1 MEERTISDKT
11 VSYQESKIYF
21 TIPEIKKWKDY
32 EVERKIRDNNQ
43 CVLYLIKDGKGR
55 KYVLKIFYPFSPFN
69 VEVIEKIYNLSRMED
84 FPKYLTKV
92 QEWGYDQDLRSY
104 YIVEEYIEGGDLGEY
119 IKKRRLSKE
128 ELKEF
133 VRQINEGLRYLHI
146 NEVVHSDIKPSN
158 ILVRSENPLVFS
170 ISDYNI
176 GSIKP
181 RGADIK
187 ATTFKLTPAYAAPE
201 RFTNIITE
209 KADYWSLGISLLE
222 IITGKNPFEKIDAN
236 LIVYKIL
243 TQGVEIPKDIEEY
256 YKILCEN
263 LLNPNPDK
271 RWGYNEVKEYLEG
284 KLKIRQEE
292 KGTTEQKEEFKIAF
306 NNKEYRNLEELL
318 LSFLR
323 SSEDFRSGVKL
334 FKSKSIEK
342 LLSDEDRKK
351 LEEIRR
357 KTNDEDLILNLFINY
372 KFPSLPVYV
381 GSKKLSYETV
391 INVLRKIRDGSVL
404 DYEDKKIAE
413 LIRNYLENRGNNIA
427 EYYSMF
433 RESYE
438 DMELERL
445 LINFKNFIVP
455 SKLNEEAMY
464 KFAFTVLALVEKNY
478 YLPQSLQNF
487 RINRDV
493 IEAPNFIPIVGN
505 LLTVEEFNNLRVN
518 LRPNNPYYS
527 RFIALQNSDISG
539 FFHISEYLKN
549 NYSKILNQRVVDENS
564 RFVKILMVLN
574 RYLSYYRIRNPGVEY
589 YLRNTQLLNIQNF
602 AKVYNN
608 ALEQLVY
615 EINRDKYQGS
625 FPFIGILFW
634 LFLLIVAL
642 SSIFGS
648 CSLYYSMSY
657 VYRIM
662 YGEYLMI
669 CFVFGIILLILSF
682 FVGGFLTF
690 LQKILGIFKGGR
702 VITKE
707 ELRRKIEEEA
717 EKL

>member
-292 KGTTEQKEEFKIAF
+292 KGTTEQKEEFKITF

-351 LEEIRR
+351 LEEIRE

-391 INVLRKIRDGSVL
+391 INVLRKIRDRSVL

>member
-69 VEVIEKIYNLSRMED
+69 VEVVERIYNLSRMGD

-292 KGTTEQKEEFKIAF
+292 KGTTEQKEEFKITF

-351 LEEIRR
+351 LEEIRE

-487 RINRDV
+487 RIDRDV

-539 FFHISEYLKN
+539 FFHISEYLKIS
-549 NYSKILNQRVVDENS
+549 YSKILNQRVVDENS

-574 RYLSYYRIRNPGVEY
+574 RYLSYYKIRNPEVEY

-642 SSIFGS
+642 SSIFGA

-682 FVGGFLTF
+682 FVGGFLTL
-690 LQKILGIFKGGR
+690 LQRILGIFRRGR
-702 VITKE
+702 LITKE
-707 ELRRKIEEEA
+707 ELRRKIEYEA
-717 EKL
+717 SLI

>member
-306 NNKEYRNLEELL
+306 NN
-318 LSFLR
+318 
-323 SSEDFRSGVKL
+323 
-334 FKSKSIEK
+334 
-342 LLSDEDRKK
+342 
-351 LEEIRR
+351 
-357 KTNDEDLILNLFINY
+357 
-372 KFPSLPVYV
+372 
-381 GSKKLSYETV
+381 
-391 INVLRKIRDGSVL
+391 
-404 DYEDKKIAE
+404 
-413 LIRNYLENRGNNIA
+413 
-427 EYYSMF
+427 
-433 RESYE
+433 
-438 DMELERL
+438 
-445 LINFKNFIVP
+445 
-455 SKLNEEAMY
+455 
-464 KFAFTVLALVEKNY
+464 
-478 YLPQSLQNF
+478 
-487 RINRDV
+487 
-493 IEAPNFIPIVGN
+493 
-505 LLTVEEFNNLRVN
+505 
-518 LRPNNPYYS
+518 
-527 RFIALQNSDISG
+527 
-539 FFHISEYLKN
+539 
-549 NYSKILNQRVVDENS
+549 
-564 RFVKILMVLN
+564 
-574 RYLSYYRIRNPGVEY
+574 
-589 YLRNTQLLNIQNF
+589 
-602 AKVYNN
+602 
-608 ALEQLVY
+608 
-615 EINRDKYQGS
+615 
-625 FPFIGILFW
+625 
-634 LFLLIVAL
+634 
-642 SSIFGS
+642 
-648 CSLYYSMSY
+648 
-657 VYRIM
+657 
-662 YGEYLMI
+662 
-669 CFVFGIILLILSF
+669 
-682 FVGGFLTF
+682 
-690 LQKILGIFKGGR
+690 
-702 VITKE
+702 
-707 ELRRKIEEEA
+707 
-717 EKL
+717 